1 MTKIRNV
8 NRELGGKICMSQE
21 ELLLLSGFCLTDR
34 NKLGSWYRVAEI
46 EVGINI
52 IAG

>member
-1 MTKIRNV
+1 MTRIRNI
-8 NRELGGKICMSQE
+8 NRELGDKICKPQE
-21 ELLLLSGFCLTDR
+21 ELLLLSGFYLTDR